1 MKPDQEPAAT
11 PATGL
16 ELRSLVRE
24 EGELQLGLE
33 RVASG
38 DPEPGEVVVRME
50 AAPIN
55 PTDIALLLGSADPAG
70 AKVDGEGDDRRL
82 RIPLSDGQM
91 TALRPRVGLSLC
103 PGLEGAGVVV
113 RAGSGAEELLGRT
126 VATFGGGM
134 FAELRR
140 ISVADCIAMPD
151 GTAPA
156 KAGAS
161 HVNPLTALAMV
172 ETMRREG
179 HRSFV
184 LTAAASNLGQMLN
197 RLCLADAIDV
207 VNVVR
212 RPEQAQMLRDLGVRF
227 VCDSSAPDFEPRL
240 TGMICAT
247 GATLG
252 FDAIGGRMTS
262 TLLRAMERAHAPERF
277 SIYGSTTFK
286 HVYVYGG
293 LDRAPVQVAR
303 DVGLAWSVSGWLMMT
318 RLAQLDAAT
327 VQQLKQRVV
336 RDLDGI
342 FASPFTGT
350 IRLRDMLDPAKLGR
364 IIHQATGEKHLLDP
378 SG

>member
-1 MKPDQEPAAT
+1 MTGSAAR
-11 PATGL
+11 
-16 ELRSLVRE
+16 LRS
-24 EGELQLGLE
+24 
-33 RVASG
+33 SG
-38 DPEPGEVVVRME
+38 
-50 AAPIN
+50 
-55 PTDIALLLGSADPAG
+55 
-70 AKVDGEGDDRRL
+70 
-82 RIPLSDGQM
+82 
-91 TALRPRVGLSLC
+91 
-103 PGLEGAGVVV
+103 
-113 RAGSGAEELLGRT
+113 
-126 VATFGGGM
+126 
-134 FAELRR
+134 
-140 ISVADCIAMPD
+140 
-151 GTAPA
+151 
-156 KAGAS
+156 
-161 HVNPLTALAMV
+161 LTASESVSPA
-172 ETMRREG
+172 RAA
-179 HRSFV
+179 
-184 LTAAASNLGQMLN
+184 AAASP
-197 RLCLADAIDV
+197 
-207 VNVVR
+207 R
-212 RPEQAQMLRDLGVRF
+212 RPLGVRF

-252 FDAIGGRMTS
+252 FDAIGGTMTS

-350 IRLRDMLDPAKLGR
+350 IGLRDMLDPAKLGR
-364 IIHQATGEKHLLDP
+364 IIHQATGEKHLFDP